1 MLLFGPFR
9 VVLSVP
15 ARSGDQQCMYLT
27 QQAVEGESHPLP
39 YADQEHQLDRRRRP
53 KRG

>member
-1 MLLFGPFR
+1 MLLLGRFGI
-9 VVLSVP
+9 VLSVP
-15 ARSGDQQCMYLT
+15 ARSGDQQCMHLT

-39 YADQEHQLDRRRRP
+39 CADQEHQLDRRRRP